1 MLSYVARNFIMLN
14 NILASLLP
22 FAALV
27 SSDQVL
33 WATWLWFRAIWLRAR
48 WLSGDLTGY
57 YSFKNRTCF
66 VVNQGLKS
74 EIYYTFIPL
83 VSSHRCLKSEVCCTF
98 ILLVSSHNGLKN
110 KIAETLYSAKI
121 NFLCALRLIKF
132 ERHDPAFRATWPVTL
147 EHNRVISRYSL
158 KWTDLENA
166 NADRL
171 FKVLTNV

>member
-1 MLSYVARNFIMLN
+1 MQLCVDQRSNFVMVSQGTVYGQVARKSSRPKSELRRELRLSSKIKERDISLIYRACFI
-14 NILASLLP
+14 
-22 FAALV
+22 V
-27 SSDQVL
+27 H
-33 WATWLWFRAIWLRAR
+33 
-48 WLSGDLTGY
+48 
-57 YSFKNRTCF
+57 
-66 VVNQGLKS
+66 QGLKS

-83 VSSHRCLKSEVCCTF
+83 VSSHRCLKNEVCCTF
-98 ILLVSSHNGLKN
+98 VLLVSSHDGLKN
-110 KIAETLYSAKI
+110 KIAETLYSTKI